1 MIGYIPGAT
10 NGYEIDFDGE
20 LFIIGSDSFYSLLD
34 SKKLAIQGKASFDI
48 DDKVG
53 LGNVYSQ
60 NGNYKIS
67 IANKEGIFGSSQNI
81 YLKDKL
87 LNKIINLSN
96 EDYIFQATKGTDITR
111 FEIVYKDEAVL
122 NTGSNS
128 KPDFIVYKDG
138 NNQVIKSS
146 KKLGEIEVFDVSG
159 KLIKSLNTNDLEV
172 RIDMSAFLNGT
183 YILKVENSG
192 DIKTKKIIK

>member
-1 MIGYIPGAT
+1 M
-10 NGYEIDFDGE
+10 
-20 LFIIGSDSFYSLLD
+20 
-34 SKKLAIQGKASFDI
+34 
-48 DDKVG
+48 
-53 LGNVYSQ
+53 
-60 NGNYKIS
+60 
-67 IANKEGIFGSSQNI
+67 
-81 YLKDKL
+81 
-87 LNKIINLSN
+87 NKIINLSN

-138 NNQVIKSS
+138 NNQVIRSS

-192 DIKTKKIIK
+192 NIKTKKIIK